1 MGLHRRYRSL
11 PSRGAF
17 TLIELL
23 VVIAIIAILAGM
35 LLPALARAKESGRST
50 VCRNN
55 LKQLGLGMI
64 MYAEDNREYYA
75 WAGETDA
82 NLGPDWVWG
91 GQSRA
96 DLDNRNNWRRPPPSF
111 GFHAEAGAIFP
122 FVYSRP
128 LIRPATGSNVDS
140 HTNSYAVYL
149 CPSSGPLGKVLRV
162 NYSLNT
168 LVDGRAGKGF
178 PPLGLRSTSV
188 VNPSGKFLILQ
199 EDPLAMV
206 NASVSPGGSVDD
218 FKLTLHNGG
227 LNNTFMDGHVEF
239 MRERVLRPIV
249 SNQNQALTRRYFDP
263 MAP

>member
-1 MGLHRRYRSL
+1 MSHCIATFTVRDRR
-11 PSRGAF
+11 GF

-35 LLPALARAKESGRST
+35 LLPALSKAKESGRST
-50 VCRNN
+50 VCKNN
-55 LKQLGLGMI
+55 LKQLGLGMM
-64 MYAEDNREYYA
+64 MYAEENREFYA
-75 WAGETDA
+75 WAGESDG
-82 NLGPDWVWG
+82 NLPADWVWG

-122 FVYSRP
+122 YVMSRR

-140 HTNSYAVYL
+140 HTNSYPVYA
-149 CPSSGPLGKVLRV
+149 CPSTGPLGKVLRV
-162 NYSLNT
+162 NYSMNT
-168 LVDGRAGKGF
+168 FVDGRTGKGV
-178 PPLGLRSTSV
+178 PPFGVRTTTVS
-188 VNPSGKFLILQ
+188 NPSGKFLFMQ

-249 SNQNQALTRRYFDP
+249 SNSNRILTRQYFDP
-263 MAP
+263 TY